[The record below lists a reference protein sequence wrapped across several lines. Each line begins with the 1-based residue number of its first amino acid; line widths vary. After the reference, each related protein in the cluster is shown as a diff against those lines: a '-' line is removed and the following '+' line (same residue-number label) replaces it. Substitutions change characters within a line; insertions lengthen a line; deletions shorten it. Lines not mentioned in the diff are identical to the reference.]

1 MKYAEAKKLAE
12 MTEQELNVK
21 LEELLKDQFSFR
33 MQKGLGQLGQTHVVR
48 ETRRDIARVRTCLR
62 IKQIQGAQG

>member
-1 MKYAEAKKLAE
+1 MKYADAKKLPE
-12 MTEQELNVK
+12 MTEQQLADK

-48 ETRRDIARVRTCLR
+48 ETRRDIARVKTSLS
-62 IKQIQGAQG
+62 KKHLQGAKG